1 MSKTRTYRKKRGGQ
15 GFFQAAPPQA
25 SFTNIGNSASQ
36 TGQRIGQGLS
46 GAWSG
51 ITNWFS
57 NLVRPNN
64 SPYGQ
69 SLSGY
74 GQPSSGYGQPSS
86 GFGYGGRRKKT
97 RKARKY

>member
-1 MSKTRTYRKKRGGQ
+1 MPKTRAHRKKRGGDYGNYQ
-15 GFFQAAPPQA
+15 SPPA
-25 SFTNIGNSASQ
+25 TLTNVGNSAYQ
-36 TGQRIGQGLS
+36 TTQRVGQGLS

-64 SPYGQ
+64 STYGQ
-69 SLSGY
+69 PSSGY
-74 GQPSSGYGQPSS
+74 GQSSSGYGQPSS